1 MTDGLALHED
11 ALVIDGL
18 VYHCDG
24 GVDDLVGGH
33 INALNLTV
41 CHFEADF
48 SDACAQIAGWHGRL
62 AEPGSPWL
70 LIETA
75 ADLDTAKAAGKIG
88 LIMGWQNTRPIADS
102 LDRLHFFHRLGL
114 RVMQLTYNYRNM
126 LGDGCLEP
134 EGAGLTTL
142 GYDAVRIMNE
152 LGIAIDLSHVGDRTA
167 FDAIEASSQ
176 PVLMTHANARAIA
189 DLDRNKSDAM
199 IKAVTQSGGL
209 IGASIYGPMCWD
221 GDTSRKPSIDD
232 YVRQLEYLVEVAGI
246 ANVSF
251 GTDLSTGNDLQR
263 IAFERQTWRRWEGI
277 DQFNAAFGEAIPERY
292 LTDCSNHRDLHKI
305 TEALLQRGWREE
317 DVSAYLGGNLK
328 RVFGEI
334 WRG

>member
-48 SDACAQIAGWHGRL
+48 HDACCQISDWHGRL
-62 AEPGSPWL
+62 AEPGSPWQ
-70 LIETA
+70 LIEKA
-75 ADLDTAKAAGKIG
+75 GDLETAKSAGKIG
-88 LIMGWQNTRPIADS
+88 LIMGFQNTRPIADE
-102 LDRLHFFHRLGL
+102 LDRLHFFHRLGV
-114 RVMQLTYNYRNM
+114 RVMQLTYNFRNM

-142 GYDAVRIMNE
+142 GRDAVRIMNE
-152 LGIAIDLSHVGDRTA
+152 LGIAIDLSHVGKRTTL
-167 FDAIEASSQ
+167 DTIEVSSQ
-176 PVLMTHANARAIA
+176 PVLITHANASAIA
-189 DLDRNKSDAM
+189 DLDRNKSDDL
-199 IKAVTQSGGL
+199 IKAVAQSGGL
-209 IGASIYGPMCWD
+209 IGASIYGPMCWN
-221 GDTSRKPSIDD
+221 GDTSRKPNIDD
-232 YVRQLEYLVEVAGI
+232 YLRQLEYLVEVAGI
-246 ANVSF
+246 SNVSF

-263 IAFERQTWRRWEGI
+263 IAYERQTWRRWEGI
-277 DQFNAAFGEAIPERY
+277 NRFNAAFGEAIPERY
-292 LTDCSNHRDLHKI
+292 LSDCSNHRDLPKI
-305 TEALLQRGWREE
+305 TEALVKRGWQEADIRG
-317 DVSAYLGGNLK
+317 YLGGNLK
-328 RVFGEI
+328 RVLAEI